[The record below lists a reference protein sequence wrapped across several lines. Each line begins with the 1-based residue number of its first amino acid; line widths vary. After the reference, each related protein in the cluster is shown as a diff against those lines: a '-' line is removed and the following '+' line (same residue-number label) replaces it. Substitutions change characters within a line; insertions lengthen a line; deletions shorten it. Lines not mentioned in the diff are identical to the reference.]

1 MSYVETETSPA
12 DLAAEAEQ
20 RAKDILYKVGELL
33 RRQAEL
39 HGRFSQRQQ
48 EDPRAPELASMTETL
63 EEMNRVVG
71 ALGRQRTELLDG
83 LPIIMDARG
92 QLDIVAEKLARDAKL
107 VERVKDRLRRV
118 TLTIASAERV
128 LTRVAS
134 LLA

>member
-1 MSYVETETSPA
+1 MSYVESESSPA

-33 RRQAEL
+33 RRQAEV
-39 HGRFSQRQQ
+39 HARFSKSQQ
-48 EDPRAPELASMTETL
+48 QDPRSPDLAPLSDII
-63 EEMNRVVG
+63 EEINRIVG

-83 LPIIMDARG
+83 LPIILDARG
-92 QLDIVAEKLARDAKL
+92 QLDIVAEQLARDAKL

-118 TLTIASAERV
+118 TLTIATAERV
-128 LTRVAS
+128 LTRVAT

>member
-1 MSYVETETSPA
+1 MSYVEAEASPA

-33 RRQAEL
+33 RRQSEL
-39 HGRFSQRQQ
+39 HGRFSRRQQ
-48 EDPRAPELASMTETL
+48 EDPRAPELAQMTEAL

-128 LTRVAS
+128 LTRVAG

>member
-39 HGRFSQRQQ
+39 HGRFSHRQQ

>member
-1 MSYVETETSPA
+1 MSYVESQSTPI
-12 DLAAEAEQ
+12 DLAADVEQ
-20 RAKDILYKVGELL
+20 RAKDILYKVGELW

-39 HGRFSQRQQ
+39 HGRFSRRQAQ
-48 EDPRAPELASMTETL
+48 DPRSPELAPMSETI
-63 EEMNRVVG
+63 EEMNRIVG

-83 LPIIMDARG
+83 LPIIFDARG
-92 QLDIVAEKLARDAKL
+92 QIDVIAEKLARDAKL

-118 TLTIASAERV
+118 ASSIATAERV